1 MKIIFIFLAYTVFF
15 MNISWGQES
24 GSKYRRSSLYTMLIT
39 HPSDKF
45 GKDIEDV
52 FISMPTP
59 DKFDNHD
66 LNVKT
71 VQSPYRHKAKRG
83 GTNEEWSTLT
93 TFLDSNAVARRVVA
107 KWFNRDKR
115 NGTFDMSL
123 VAYRGHYNASEL
135 DVQLAKA
142 SVRGTGLLADAG
154 EELVGNTFIM
164 VNDIR
169 YVDKEERGKMWGSIL
184 QGIGE
189 IAGAA
194 VGGDTGEAITSL
206 GNTAQDFANMIAGFR
221 VIVTSYLYRLEW
233 NEEVA
238 NTFYQDYY
246 TDASS
251 LEPHKIA
258 AFQQDRTTFRLKYI
272 GHQIIDSGKTSMNG
286 IEAANNDALKS
297 QMIRKVCTRALDKS
311 IVELQKEHEE
321 FKVKVPILK
330 VEPYIT
336 AQIGLKE
343 GLTSKSKFE
352 VLEQYQD
359 ENGRTRYKRVGVVKP
374 EGTIWDNRYMAVEE
388 KASGANLNETRF
400 KKVSGGTFYPGM
412 LLREIKFKK
421 N

>member
-1 MKIIFIFLAYTVFF
+1 
-15 MNISWGQES
+15 
-24 GSKYRRSSLYTMLIT
+24 
-39 HPSDKF
+39 
-45 GKDIEDV
+45 
-52 FISMPTP
+52 
-59 DKFDNHD
+59 
-66 LNVKT
+66 
-71 VQSPYRHKAKRG
+71 
-83 GTNEEWSTLT
+83 
-93 TFLDSNAVARRVVA
+93 
-107 KWFNRDKR
+107 
-115 NGTFDMSL
+115 
-123 VAYRGHYNASEL
+123 
-135 DVQLAKA
+135 
-142 SVRGTGLLADAG
+142 
-154 EELVGNTFIM
+154 
-164 VNDIR
+164 
-169 YVDKEERGKMWGSIL
+169 
-184 QGIGE
+184 
-189 IAGAA
+189 
-194 VGGDTGEAITSL
+194 
-206 GNTAQDFANMIAGFR
+206 MIAGFR

-330 VEPYIT
+330 VEPYIA